1 MNHIA
6 LFAAGAVVLFLVSLF
21 VWATCKAGLAQSQD
35 LTKARGHMAQLEAQ
49 LEAQLARTAAIAATW
64 KKVAGEFDRTRTE
77 QRKANERELLRH
89 IARED
94 ELMRQVQT
102 MAERIATM
110 RVQDRMV
117 DSPTAP
123 VFVPGSP
130 REEPYSEEIAAFLS
144 GIESEEGRTLVVEQ
158 IEEMRAAACDDEE
171 ILSAIRKGREV

>member
-35 LTKARGHMAQLEAQ
+35 LTKARGHMAQ

-130 REEPYSEEIAAFLS
+130 PEEPYSEEIAAFLS